1 MTRRDCNHRRQA
13 KARYSRPGFVVVAL
27 ALATGCS
34 EPLAAPL
41 PISAEQR
48 QSIKQNL
55 TQLGA
60 KITAEDQYGLY
71 ASLRNTHV
79 QVLESGGVV
88 EGVPRT
94 RRDYQDFGL
103 VNEAVAKGFLADQEF
118 PQFQQWL
125 RGALSPAS
133 PGANRAE
140 FSLYL
145 ISISREPLRVVFS
158 QRTPAIEEASHE

>member
-1 MTRRDCNHRRQA
+1 MTRRNHNHRRRA
-13 KARYSRPGFVVVAL
+13 TALSWRIGFVVAAL
-27 ALATGCS
+27 TLATGCS
-34 EPLAAPL
+34 EPLAAPP
-41 PISAEQR
+41 PISAQQR
-48 QSIKQNL
+48 QSIKHNL

-103 VNEAVAKGFLADQEF
+103 VNEAVAKGFLAEQEF

-133 PGANRAE
+133 PGANRTE
-140 FSLYL
+140 FARYL
-145 ISISREPLRVVFS
+145 ISVSREPLRVVFS
-158 QRTPAIEEASHE
+158 QRAPAGEEASHE